1 MSKTHESGGPAD
13 RMGRLEAL
21 VVRDARTRPDAG
33 DPDLAGRTYAVPFA
47 VVWDA
52 TLRLAKGKLRGW
64 TLLRE
69 DDLEGVVE
77 VMATSWPLRLPARI
91 VVSVTLDANAQTR
104 VDLLAEGRHKGGDLG
119 ANARRI
125 KRFIRALDRLLD
137 VRAGQV
143 LAAPVE
149 PRPSPAPAEPRPS
162 PATVGT
168 G

>member
-1 MSKTHESGGPAD
+1 
-13 RMGRLEAL
+13 MGRLKAL
-21 VVRDARTRPDAG
+21 VVRDARTQPGAG
-33 DPDLAGRTYAVPFA
+33 DPDLAGRTYAIPFA
-47 VVWDA
+47 AVWDA
-52 TLRLAKGKLRGW
+52 TLRLATGKLRGW
-64 TLLRE
+64 TLVRE
-69 DDLEGVVE
+69 DDMEGVVE

-137 VRAGQV
+137 VRADQV
-143 LAAPVE
+143 LTAPGE
-149 PRPSPAPAEPRPS
+149 PRPSSVPAKPPPSPVPAEPPPS